1 MGYAIEKEYGL
12 YIGNKFVAPASNARL
27 ESLSPLTGEVLCTV
41 PDANAADVDA
51 AVSAARAAWPA
62 WFDAGP
68 RKRQSLLMRCA
79 DRLAADAERFA
90 WLETSDTGKPWRE
103 SLANVHTAA
112 DRISR

>member
-1 MGYAIEKEYGL
+1 MARASDSRRWPAACSGAIPPSPSFTSWCVEMAYAIEPEYGL

-51 AVSAARAAWPA
+51 AVSAARAAWLG

-68 RKRQSLLMRCA
+68 RKRQSLLM
-79 DRLAADAERFA
+79 
-90 WLETSDTGKPWRE
+90 
-103 SLANVHTAA
+103 
-112 DRISR
+112 